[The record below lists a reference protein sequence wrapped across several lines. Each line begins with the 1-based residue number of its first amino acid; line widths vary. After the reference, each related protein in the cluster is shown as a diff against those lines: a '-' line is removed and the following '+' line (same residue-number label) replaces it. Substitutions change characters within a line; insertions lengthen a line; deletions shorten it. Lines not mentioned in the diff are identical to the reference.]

1 MQQNIILVGP
11 MGVGKTTI
19 GRSLAKKLGREFVDS
34 DREIED
40 RTGVTIN
47 IIFEIEGEDGFRKRE
62 STMIDELTQ
71 RKNIVLA
78 TGGGAILNESN
89 RMLMRKHGVVVYLH
103 ASVDLQLERTRT
115 GKNRPLLMN
124 GDPRKTL
131 EDLMKVREPLY
142 RQEAD
147 IIVNTENR
155 SPGAVANE
163 IAECIVNL

>member
-19 GRSLAKKLGREFVDS
+19 GRPLANKLDMEFVDS
-34 DREIED
+34 DREIEH
-40 RTGVTIN
+40 RTGVTIS

-62 STMIDELTQ
+62 SAMIDELTQ
-71 RKNIVLA
+71 RKNTVLA
-78 TGGGAILNESN
+78 TGGGAILDDFN
-89 RMLMRKHGVVVYLH
+89 RMLMRKRGVVVYLH
-103 ASVDLQLERTRT
+103 ASVDLQLSRTRT

-131 EDLMKVREPLY
+131 EDLMAVREPLY

-147 IIVNTENR
+147 IVVNTENR
-155 SPGAVANE
+155 SPGAVARE
-163 IAECIVNL
+163 IAERVVEL

>member
-19 GRSLAKKLGREFVDS
+19 GRPLAKKLEMEFVDS

-47 IIFEIEGEDGFRKRE
+47 IIFEIEGEEGFRKRE
-62 STMIDELTQ
+62 SAMISELTQ

-78 TGGGAILNESN
+78 TGGGAILDESN
-89 RMLMRKHGVVVYLH
+89 RILMRKHGVVVYLH
-103 ASVDLQLERTRT
+103 ASVDLQLERTRSS
-115 GKNRPLLMN
+115 KNRPLLMN
-124 GDPRKTL
+124 GDPRKIL
-131 EDLMKVREPLY
+131 QELMTEREPLY

-163 IAECIVNL
+163 IAESIVKL